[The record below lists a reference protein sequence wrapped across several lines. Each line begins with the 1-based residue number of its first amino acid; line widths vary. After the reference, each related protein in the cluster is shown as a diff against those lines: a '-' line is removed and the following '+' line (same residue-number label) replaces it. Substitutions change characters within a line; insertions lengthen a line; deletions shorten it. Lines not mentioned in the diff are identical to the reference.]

1 MANAL
6 AGKAVAQ
13 DDDIP
18 RAELPFEYMLN
29 ALRLR
34 DGFELPKFTE
44 RTGLP
49 LTSIQKGLAEGE
61 RRGLL
66 ERDGV
71 RVRPT
76 VRGFDLLS
84 DLQALFLAET
94 PASR

>member
-1 MANAL
+1 ML
-6 AGKAVAQ
+6 F
-13 DDDIP
+13 
-18 RAELPFEYMLN
+18 RSEYMLN

-61 RRGLL
+61 RKGLL

-76 VRGFDLLS
+76 VRGFDFLS